1 MDIFAYVVV
10 QGGTTKYEL
19 ESLTL
24 EEGGITHL
32 KSRSIF
38 ILFKFTAFKLK
49 KTYLFCSSCPLF
61 PF

>member
-24 EEGGITHL
+24 EGGGITHL

-49 KTYLFCSSCPLF
+49 
-61 PF
+61 